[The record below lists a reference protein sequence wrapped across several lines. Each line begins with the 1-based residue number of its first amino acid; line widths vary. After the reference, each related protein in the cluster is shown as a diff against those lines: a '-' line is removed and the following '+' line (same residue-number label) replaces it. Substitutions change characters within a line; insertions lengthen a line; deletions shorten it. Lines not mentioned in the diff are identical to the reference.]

1 MVIAE
6 QRNQNHILAV
16 GRIKISMIL
25 KVESPND
32 SEINS
37 IRYSGSKS
45 AFQNMKR
52 FSTSLIREMQIKIT
66 IRFHL
71 TPAEWL
77 SLKKSINNKCW
88 LGCRE
93 KGNLVYCYWEYKLV
107 QPLGKIVWRFLKK
120 KKKTKIGF
128 PGGPMVKN
136 SPCNAGDTTMSSGPG
151 RSRMLWSN

>member
-1 MVIAE
+1 VVIAE

-52 FSTSLIREMQIKIT
+52 FSTSLIREIQIKIT

-93 KGNLVYCYWEYKLV
+93 KGNLVYCCWEYKLV
-107 QPLGKIVWRFLKK
+107 QPLGKIVWGFLK

>member
-71 TPAEWL
+71 TPVRMAITEKLQINVAE
-77 SLKKSINNKCW
+77 NV
-88 LGCRE
+88 E
-93 KGNLVYCYWEYKLV
+93 KTEPLYTADGNV
-107 QPLGKIVWRFLKK
+107 
-120 KKKTKIGF
+120 
-128 PGGPMVKN
+128 N
-136 SPCNAGDTTMSSGPG
+136 
-151 RSRMLWSN
+151 